1 MIDLVVF
8 LTILH
13 FVLLHIGF
21 EGRPSSHETSSS
33 TFDSHGLANISFIA
47 PRLQRMCCPVYNL
60 DIWQVSVEQ
69 VVNKSL
75 NGYMIGH
82 REDIS
87 PKTIHC
93 KAEISIC
100 DCESRKGNCHLAKC
114 SQCKNDNLNLDRS
127 ISVPSSASCS
137 ALKPVPRGAYNLR
150 QKCLRGALKVKCV
163 RL

>member
-1 MIDLVVF
+1 MDTVEKDNNLEDLVVF

-114 SQCKNDNLNLDRS
+114 SQCKNDNLNLD
-127 ISVPSSASCS
+127 P
-137 ALKPVPRGAYNLR
+137 LYL
-150 QKCLRGALKVKCV
+150 
-163 RL
+163 